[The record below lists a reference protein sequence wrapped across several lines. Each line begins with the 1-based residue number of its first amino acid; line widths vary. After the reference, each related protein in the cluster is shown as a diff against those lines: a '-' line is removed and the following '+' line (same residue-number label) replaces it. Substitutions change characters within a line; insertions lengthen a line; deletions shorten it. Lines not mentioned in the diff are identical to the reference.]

1 MTIQDPYAKRPMVSK
16 RLVAVQLMVD
26 PGKHVSELIG
36 FDQSQH
42 IAHAI
47 GTGLDLANQFLYTLG
62 LT

>member
-36 FDQSQH
+36 FDQSQD
-42 IAHAI
+42 ITHAVCA
-47 GTGLDLANQFLYTLG
+47 GFNLPNQPLYPLG